1 MKSVLIHLK
10 HYQPDASVAEQGL
23 LEYILSDPDAAADSN
38 IHQLA
43 RMSYCSP
50 STIVR
55 LCRKL
60 GFDGYRDLRK
70 QLLCELAVRRKN
82 TEQKAQ
88 HLERADRLEDIIRQT
103 TFGNV
108 TALEQSMH
116 LLEPET
122 VARCVEL
129 LAGCDTV
136 LLFGL
141 GASWLVAQDA
151 CLKLLRIGK
160 RCVCWEDIHSQY
172 LLARSARST
181 DAAIIV
187 SYSGCTEEMIRCARD
202 LQAQGTPIIAVTRFL
217 HSPLEQLASY
227 CLYVAD
233 MEELFRSGA
242 MSSRIAQL
250 NVIDILYTAYVNRD
264 FDKNVDQLERSQLAK
279 PSPDQPPDELTER

>member
-1 MKSVLIHLK
+1 MKSVLIRLK
-10 HYQPDASVAEQGL
+10 HYQPNASVAEQGL

-38 IHQLA
+38 IHQLS
-43 RMSYCSP
+43 RLSYCSP

-60 GFDGYRDLRK
+60 GFEGYRDMRRELA
-70 QLLCELAVRRKN
+70 CELAVRHKN

-88 HLERADRLEDIIRQT
+88 RLERSDRLEDVIRRT
-103 TFGNV
+103 TYGNI
-108 TALEQSMH
+108 TSLEESMQ
-116 LLEPET
+116 LIEPET

-151 CLKLLRIGK
+151 YLKFLRIGK
-160 RCVCWEDIHSQY
+160 RCVCCGDIHSQY
-172 LLARSARST
+172 LLARSAKST

-187 SYSGCTEEMIRCARD
+187 SYSGYTEEMIRCARD
-202 LQAQGTPIIAVTRFL
+202 LKAQGTPVIAVTRFL
-217 HSPLEQLASY
+217 HSPLEQLASH
-227 CLYVAD
+227 CLYVVD

-242 MSSRIAQL
+242 MGSRIAQL
-250 NVIDILYTAYVNRD
+250 NAIDILYTAYVNRD
-264 FDKNVDQLERSQLAK
+264 FDKNVDRLERSQLAK
-279 PSPDQPPDELTER
+279 PAPDQSPAGV